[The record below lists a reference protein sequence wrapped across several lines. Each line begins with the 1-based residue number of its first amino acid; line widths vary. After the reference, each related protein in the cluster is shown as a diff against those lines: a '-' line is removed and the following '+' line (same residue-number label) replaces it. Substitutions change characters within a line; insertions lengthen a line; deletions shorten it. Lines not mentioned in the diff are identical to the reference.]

1 MKLKR
6 MELYLENFIFNSRW
20 LLAPFFIG
28 LIIGILLLFVK
39 FWQELIHLII
49 FATVLSENDMVLG
62 ILSLIDITLVS
73 SLILMVIFSGYE
85 IFISKIELPNRPK
98 WMGKVDFGTLKLK
111 LIGAIVAISAIQLL
125 RTFIN
130 ISNETAEGNLIT
142 YKWKTIIHI
151 AFVFTGVV
159 FALMERIS
167 IGNKRNE

>member
-1 MKLKR
+1 
-6 MELYLENFIFNSRW
+6 
-20 LLAPFFIG
+20 
-28 LIIGILLLFVK
+28 
-39 FWQELIHLII
+39 
-49 FATVLSENDMVLG
+49 
-62 ILSLIDITLVS
+62 
-73 SLILMVIFSGYE
+73 MVIFSGYE

-159 FALMERIS
+159 FAVMERIS
-167 IGNKRNE
+167 IGKKQEGLEDND